1 MLYFIGYGVIF
12 EASCFE
18 ILVNI
23 SLSLT
28 IMVVIGSL
36 IGNYVTKQ

>member
-12 EASCFE
+12 EAGCFE
-18 ILVNI
+18 TLVNI

-28 IMVVIGSL
+28 ITVVIGSL